1 LRDSNTPGDSIGKPS
16 RRRRVWLL
24 GLGLAVLIVALVLFA
39 SQQGGGS
46 GASGPLNAIA
56 EAAVKTQEQAGGR
69 ALVRGIIS
77 KSGSSEPLILAG
89 QVAYTDSGQARG
101 YMSTSDPES
110 GEPVKIEL
118 VQDGTEAY
126 MRSTSFGT
134 LPDGKEWVGID
145 YSLGD
150 ELDTSVPAGGD
161 VMGELA
167 LLETATGGVEKIGTE
182 KVRGVPTTGYRGTI
196 SVAEN
201 AERLREMGG
210 EETAALIEKEGT
222 PLQVEVWIDAKGL
235 VRRMRI
241 VQSRPEEEGAGM
253 ITTDMRIDFVD
264 FGLEPE
270 IEVPDSSE
278 VFDTT
283 SLVQEQ
289 LDHSGDE

>member
-46 GASGPLNAIA
+46 GARGPLNAIA
-56 EAAVKTQEQAGGR
+56 EAAVKTQDQGGGR
-69 ALVRGIIS
+69 AVVRAIIS

-89 QVAYTDSGQARG
+89 QVVYTDSGQARG
-101 YMSTSDPES
+101 YMSTSDPGS
-110 GEPVKIEL
+110 GKPVKIEL

-126 MRSTSFGT
+126 MRSTSFGA

-150 ELDTSVPAGGD
+150 ELDTSVPANGD

-167 LLETATGGVEKIGTE
+167 LLETATGGVEKVGTE
-182 KVRGVPTTGYRGTI
+182 KVRGVPTTRYRGRI

-222 PLQVEVWIDAKGL
+222 PLQVEAWIDAKRL

-283 SLVQEQ
+283 SLVQNQ
-289 LDHSGDE
+289 LNG